1 MAGKLWTTRLVFAL
15 SGVGIAAWALIVPYA
30 KIKFHLSDGE
40 LGSVLFLSGIGGLSV
55 AFLAGLVVTRWGSR
69 TSTVLMLIFMCLLL
83 PALVVSPTVGIFTIL
98 LFLASAVFGILDVA
112 INAQGGIIEARS
124 GQLRM
129 SGFHA
134 SFSIGTLAMALI
146 ASILLKAGG
155 TLELI
160 CWLCVAVIMLGLTQ
174 SFRLLPKHYDSLE
187 TGKKFVA
194 PNFRAIVLGLC
205 CFAVF
210 MSDGA
215 ITDWSTVFLHFNRH
229 MPISGAVLGYAAFMV
244 ATVLTRL
251 TGDRVTAKIGQI
263 KIIKL
268 GVLLALLG
276 FVFVVFV
283 PVGIVGV
290 LGFCLIGLGS
300 GNITPLV
307 FSAASRVPGMA
318 AHHSMPAVVGIGYI
332 GFLAGPVMI
341 GLVSSY
347 FSLEAALGVDA
358 VLLGAIFF
366 ATRYVV

>member
-1 MAGKLWTTRLVFAL
+1 MAGKLWTTRLIFAL
-15 SGVGIAAWALIVPYA
+15 SGVGITAWALIVPDA
-30 KIKFHLSDGE
+30 KIRFHLTDGT

-55 AFLAGLVVTRWGSR
+55 AFLAGLVVARWGSR
-69 TSTVLMLIFMCLLL
+69 TCAIATLILMCLLL
-83 PALVVSPTVGIFTIL
+83 PALVASPTVVTFTVL
-98 LFLASAVFGILDVA
+98 LFVASAVFGVLDVA
-112 INAQGGIIEARS
+112 INAQGTIFETQS

-134 SFSIGTLAMALI
+134 SFSIGTLVMALI
-146 ASILLKAGG
+146 ASLFLKAGG

-160 CWLCVAVIMLGLTQ
+160 CWICVVTMLAGLTQ
-174 SFRLLPKHYDSLE
+174 SFRLFPKLYDSKE
-187 TGKKFVA
+187 TGQHFVI
-194 PNFRAIVLGLC
+194 PNRRAIILGFC

-229 MPISGAVLGYAAFMV
+229 MQVSSAVLGYAAFMV

-251 TGDRVTAKIGQI
+251 TGDRVTAKFGQA
-263 KIIKL
+263 KVMKL

-276 FVFVVFV
+276 FMLVVFV
-283 PVGIVGV
+283 PAGVIGI

-341 GLVSSY
+341 GLVSNWY
-347 FSLEAALGVDA
+347 NLGAAFGVDA
-358 VLLGAIFF
+358 VLLGATFF